1 MPKAVK
7 IICIAL
13 LIIGLL
19 SFAYPVLAQ
28 GRGGPQSN
36 YCKENIGN
44 CEYPGEC
51 HDYRDSNN
59 DGHCDR
65 IVYSSGTAS
74 NTPAAQTTTT
84 TNNGASSPAS
94 TTTASGS
101 STTGTA
107 GTPGNAQSNGSRYNF
122 LVLLATVVAAYGA
135 TWLLSARNVIST
147 LLHRKIW
154 NVILLVSAVAM
165 LILSLLLTLR
175 EEFHLNIQL
184 PFDLTFWHV

>member
-122 LVLLATVVAAYGA
+122 LVLLATVVQHELVHLDGGLFIDNLSRLKRERVVKKFTKAARFDELA
-135 TWLLSARNVIST
+135 AQRRAERQS
-147 LLHRKIW
+147 
-154 NVILLVSAVAM
+154 
-165 LILSLLLTLR
+165 
-175 EEFHLNIQL
+175 EEAEA
-184 PFDLTFWHV
+184 